1 MKRFGRM
8 LVVVALVLSLLWLF
22 LPAGGVHVESGST
35 LVMRL
40 QGAYVEAS
48 DSPLV
53 LRVIGGGPQPLLS
66 LLSELRKAKRD
77 DRIESVVL
85 RIRGLQ
91 IGWAKAQEIRDAI
104 RELADA
110 GKRTVAYLEIESF
123 GSNLEYYVA
132 TAADGI
138 YAAPGT
144 RAPLVGLAAEYLFFG
159 DALAELG
166 IDFEVERIGE
176 FKSATETFTRTHFSG
191 PAREM
196 ANSLL
201 DSIDAGFV
209 AGIAERRGL
218 TEDFVRNTIDH
229 APVTPDQM
237 LAMNLIDGIAFYDE
251 VLAELGGGP
260 IVHGDDYASVDP
272 LLVGFV
278 PEASFAL
285 VYGSGPVV
293 TGGRSNSP
301 AGSVMMAS
309 DVVSRAILEA
319 AEDDAISAILFRID
333 SPGGSPLASDIIWRA
348 IQQARSMGKPVIASL
363 SDVAASGGYYVACG
377 ADAIVADAATL
388 TGSIGVFVLR
398 PVFEKLLGKLD
409 IGVEVLTRGAHA
421 DLLIGSRPLSE
432 GSRSLLRA
440 EVRSIYDLFVHRV
453 AAGRSL
459 TVEQVDAL
467 GRGRVWTGAQALEH
481 GLIDEIGGLHAAATR
496 AKLAV
501 GLDADADV
509 SLVPYP
515 SSTNLAD
522 QISEVLR
529 RMAISV
535 RPALPLESLAARI
548 EPWWALAGD
557 APSLLPP
564 FLVEIR

>member
-1 MKRFGRM
+1 LKRFGRV
-8 LVVVALVLSLLWLF
+8 LVIVALLLTLLWLF
-22 LPAGGVHVESGST
+22 LPGTGVHVESGST
-35 LVMRL
+35 LVVKL
-40 QGAYVEAS
+40 EGAYVEAS
-48 DSPLV
+48 SSPLV
-53 LRVIGGGPQPLLS
+53 MRVLGGGPQPLVS

-77 DRIESVVL
+77 DRIDAVVL

-104 RELADA
+104 REVSES
-110 GKRTVAYLEIESF
+110 GKRTLAYLEIESF

-132 TAADGI
+132 TAADTI

-176 FKSATETFTRTHFSG
+176 FKSATETFTRSHFSG
-191 PAREM
+191 PARMM
-196 ANSLL
+196 ANALL

-218 TEDFVRNTIDH
+218 SEDFVRNTIDH
-229 APVTPDQM
+229 APITPDQM
-237 LAMNLIDGIAFYDE
+237 LAMDLIDGIAFYDE
-251 VLAELGGGP
+251 VIAESGDGP
-260 IVHGDDYASVDP
+260 VVHGDDYASVDP
-272 LLVGFV
+272 LVVGFM

-285 VYGSGPVV
+285 VYASGPVV
-293 TGGRSNSP
+293 TGGRSDSP
-301 AGSVMMAS
+301 TGSQVVAS
-309 DVVSRAILEA
+309 DVVSRALLEA
-319 AEDDAISAILFRID
+319 AEDDAISAILLRID

-348 IQQARSMGKPVIASL
+348 VQQARASGKPVIASL

-377 ADAIVADAATL
+377 ADAIVADPATL

-398 PVFEKLLGKLD
+398 PVLEGLLGKLD

-432 GSRSLLRA
+432 GSRRLLRE
-440 EVRSIYDLFVHRV
+440 EVRSIYDLFTQRV
-453 AAGRSL
+453 AAGRGM

-467 GRGRVWTGAQALEH
+467 GRGRVWTGAQALEN
-481 GLIDEIGGLHAAATR
+481 GLIDELGGLSAAATR
-496 AKLAV
+496 AKRAI
-501 GLDADADV
+501 GLDASADV

-515 SSTNLAD
+515 SPSNLVG
-522 QISEVLR
+522 QIDEVLR
-529 RMAISV
+529 RMSISA
-535 RPALPLESLAARI
+535 RPALPLENLAARL
-548 EPWWALAGD
+548 EPWWTLAGD
-557 APSLLPP
+557 APSLIPP

>member
-1 MKRFGRM
+1 LKRFGRV
-8 LVVVALVLSLLWLF
+8 LVVVALILTLLWLF
-22 LPAGGVHVESGST
+22 LPGAGVHVENGST
-35 LVMRL
+35 LVVKIE
-40 QGAYVEAS
+40 GAYVEAS
-48 DSPLV
+48 SSPLV
-53 LRVIGGGPQPLLS
+53 LRVIGGGPQPLVS

-77 DRIESVVL
+77 DRIEAVVL

-176 FKSATETFTRTHFSG
+176 FKSATEIFTRTHFSG

-218 TEDFVRNTIDH
+218 TEDFVRTAIDH
-229 APVTPDQM
+229 TPITPEQM
-237 LAMNLIDGIAFYDE
+237 LAMNLIDGISFYDE
-251 VLAELGGGP
+251 VLAEVGGTA
-260 IVHGDDYASVDP
+260 IVHGADYAGVDP
-272 LLVGFV
+272 LTVGFL

-285 VYGSGPVV
+285 VYASGPVV
-293 TGGRSNSP
+293 VGGRSNSP
-301 AGSVMMAS
+301 MGTEMAAS
-309 DVVSRAILEA
+309 DVVSRAIVEA
-319 AEDDAISAILFRID
+319 AEDDAISAILLRID

-348 IQQARSMGKPVIASL
+348 IQRARSLGKPVIASL

-398 PVFEKLLGKLD
+398 PVLERLLSNLD

-432 GSRSLLRA
+432 SSRDLLRK
-440 EVRSIYDLFVHRV
+440 EVRSIYDLFTERV
-453 AAGRSL
+453 AAGRNLS
-459 TVEQVDAL
+459 VEQVDAL
-467 GRGRVWTGAQALEH
+467 GRGRVWTGAQALEN
-481 GLIDEIGGLHAAATR
+481 GLIDEIGGLHAAASR
-496 AKLAV
+496 AKRAV

-509 SLVPYP
+509 VLVPYP
-515 SSTNLAD
+515 SPSNLAD
-522 QISEVLR
+522 QIDEVLR
-529 RMAISV
+529 RMAISM
-535 RPALPLESLAARI
+535 RPALPLDDLAARL
-548 EPWWALAGD
+548 EPWWALAGN